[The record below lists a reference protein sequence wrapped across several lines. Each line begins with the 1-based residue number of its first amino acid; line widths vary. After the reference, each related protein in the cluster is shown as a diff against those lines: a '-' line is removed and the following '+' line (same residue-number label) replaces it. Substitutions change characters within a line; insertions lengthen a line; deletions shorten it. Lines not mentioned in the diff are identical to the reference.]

1 MHQIVASLA
10 KEFQGRSYD
19 LLVSHTTIV
28 FSRYILL
35 AWRHRQSTDARS
47 FGGLFYLL
55 CDEVGTLDW
64 AVALQ
69 QLLDLI
75 HEVATKVGKSFRLS
89 FNVNFSNGF
98 QLCPTTSRLVC
109 RFRTAKV
116 ELMKSDGDDS
126 CLKCIVS
133 ELSAVAVSQ
142 TGSICRA

>member
-1 MHQIVASLA
+1 MHQIALRLQKSFKDDLTICSSVIQPLSSHVT
-10 KEFQGRSYD
+10 SYWHGKD
-19 LLVSHTTIV
+19 
-28 FSRYILL
+28 
-35 AWRHRQSTDARS
+35 RQSTDARS

-116 ELMKSDGDDS
+116 ELVGIN
-126 CLKCIVS
+126 LV
-133 ELSAVAVSQ
+133 
-142 TGSICRA
+142 

>member
-1 MHQIVASLA
+1 MHQIALRLQKSF
-10 KEFQGRSYD
+10 KDD
-19 LLVSHTTIV
+19 LTICSSV
-28 FSRYILL
+28 IQPLSSRYILL
-35 AWRHRQSTDARS
+35 AWRQDRQSTDARS

-116 ELMKSDGDDS
+116 ELIYAFM
-126 CLKCIVS
+126 
-133 ELSAVAVSQ
+133 Q
-142 TGSICRA
+142 

>member
-1 MHQIVASLA
+1 MHQIGASLA

-116 ELMKSDGDDS
+116 EFLTSTFS
-126 CLKCIVS
+126 SFV
-133 ELSAVAVSQ
+133 
-142 TGSICRA
+142 